1 MPLHGSEIK
10 WKLNKKSFTISIS
23 SVEMPPLVALALERT
38 RVPAPFISVREN
50 LKKEGEKLNFIGYG
64 YFHAIY
70 VYT

>member
-1 MPLHGSEIK
+1 
-10 WKLNKKSFTISIS
+10 
-23 SVEMPPLVALALERT
+23 MPPLVALALERT